1 MSFFKN
7 LFGNKHADNNATVLC
22 APLAGEA
29 VAISEVNDPTFS
41 EEILGKGVAIK
52 PTGNQI
58 VAPCD
63 GTVEMMFD
71 TGHAVSMTST
81 QGAEILIHVGLET
94 VSLKGKH
101 YQVHAGNGDKV
112 TKGQLLITFD
122 REAIAAEGF
131 DTITPIVICNSDQFS
146 NITVHTGTVNP
157 GDDLITLT
165 K

>member
-7 LFGNKHADNNATVLC
+7 LFGKHTDNNASVLS

-146 NITVHTGTVNP
+146 
-157 GDDLITLT
+157 DMDA
-165 K
+165 

>member
-7 LFGNKHADNNATVLC
+7 LFGKHTDNNASVLS

-131 DTITPIVICNSDQFS
+131 ATITTILICNSDQFS
-146 NITVHTGTVNP
+146 AITSNTGTVNP
-157 GDDLITLT
+157 GDDLITL
-165 K
+165 KK

>member
-7 LFGNKHADNNATVLC
+7 LFGKHTDNNASVLS

-63 GTVEMMFD
+63 GTV
-71 TGHAVSMTST
+71 ASVS
-81 QGAEILIHVGLET
+81 
-94 VSLKGKH
+94 
-101 YQVHAGNGDKV
+101 V
-112 TKGQLLITFD
+112 TKGAAVESGSLLC
-122 REAIAAEGF
+122 
-131 DTITPIVICNSDQFS
+131 VI
-146 NITVHTGTVNP
+146 G
-157 GDDLITLT
+157 
-165 K
+165 

>member
-7 LFGNKHADNNATVLC
+7 LFGKHTDNNASVLS

-71 TGHAVSMTST
+71 TGHAVSMTNT

-146 NITVHTGTVNP
+146 DISIHAGPVNP
-157 GDDLITLT
+157 GDVLITLT

>member
-7 LFGNKHADNNATVLC
+7 LFGKHTDNNASVLS

-41 EEILGKGVAIK
+41 EEILAIK

-146 NITVHTGTVNP
+146 DISIHTGTVNP